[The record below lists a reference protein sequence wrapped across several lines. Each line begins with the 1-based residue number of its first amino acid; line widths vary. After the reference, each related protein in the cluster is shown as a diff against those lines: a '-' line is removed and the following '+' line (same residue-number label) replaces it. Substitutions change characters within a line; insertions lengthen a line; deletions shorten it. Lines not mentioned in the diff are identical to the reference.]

1 MNATTRALPLIS
13 SSLLLIMAFALIGCG
28 GATSDSGPSEEAF
41 YPIDFC
47 IVSGN
52 DFDEVGSSMIPY
64 THVHEGITI
73 KFCCKPCLPKFQK
86 DPEKYGDST
95 GRVGCLESGSARR
108 LTLPKTYLSEIDCH
122 QFFLGGFRMTF
133 CIPCDK
139 PLSGNQVS
147 TESLS

>member
-1 MNATTRALPLIS
+1 MNATTRALPIIS

-28 GATSDSGPSEEAF
+28 SATSDSGPSEEAF

-86 DPEKYGDST
+86 DPEKYMVILQEELDALKVDQPAG
-95 GRVGCLESGSARR
+95 
-108 LTLPKTYLSEIDCH
+108 
-122 QFFLGGFRMTF
+122 
-133 CIPCDK
+133 
-139 PLSGNQVS
+139 
-147 TESLS
+147 

>member
-28 GATSDSGPSEEAF
+28 GAASDSGPSEEAF
-41 YPIDFC
+41 YPIDFASC
-47 IVSGN
+47 P
-52 DFDEVGSSMIPY
+52 EMTLTVGSSMIPY

-86 DPEKYGDST
+86 DPEKYMVIH

-108 LTLPKTYLSEIDCH
+108 LTLPKTSFGNRLPPV
-122 QFFLGGFRMTF
+122 FLGWIRMTF
-133 CIPCDK
+133 CILATSRSQQP
-139 PLSGNQVS
+139 GFQ
-147 TESLS
+147 ESLS

>member
-47 IVSGN
+47 IVAGN

-86 DPEKYGDST
+86 DPEKYMVILQEELDALKVDQPAG
-95 GRVGCLESGSARR
+95 
-108 LTLPKTYLSEIDCH
+108 
-122 QFFLGGFRMTF
+122 
-133 CIPCDK
+133 
-139 PLSGNQVS
+139 
-147 TESLS
+147 